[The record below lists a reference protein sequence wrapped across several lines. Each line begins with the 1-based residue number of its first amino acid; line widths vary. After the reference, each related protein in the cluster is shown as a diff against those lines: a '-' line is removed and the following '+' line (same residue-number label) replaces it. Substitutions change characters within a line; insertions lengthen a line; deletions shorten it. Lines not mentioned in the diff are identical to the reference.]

1 MVSPT
6 PMHPFNAVMHHNG
19 SFRATLQGLLSRTLR
34 STGGSPTP
42 IRRLIAVMLL
52 RTAVTMEF
60 IRLSDVSGTSRGLGS
75 LRGRQVHQ
83 LDRLQDA
90 SWRPMLC

>member
-1 MVSPT
+1 M
-6 PMHPFNAVMHHNG
+6 AVMHFNG
-19 SFRATLQGLLSRTLR
+19 SFRVTLQGLLSRTLR

-83 LDRLQDA
+83 RGQVAGLSLAAYAVRIKQK
-90 SWRPMLC
+90 